1 MTGLAKRLGCTWRKT
16 HPPELELT
24 SGLHSVLWA
33 GALVGWPGKVPYAHD
48 NTANPSHSSMF
59 LIKIK
64 KTIIIKT
71 EAKTTNSFPAG

>member
-1 MTGLAKRLGCTWRKT
+1 
-16 HPPELELT
+16 
-24 SGLHSVLWA
+24 
-33 GALVGWPGKVPYAHD
+33 VPYAHD